1 MREVAAAADVAISSV
16 SRVLSGHPDVSP
28 EMRDRVM
35 DAVAR
40 LDYER
45 DFLAQS
51 LRRGQTLSIG
61 FVLGDIA
68 NPVMADL
75 MLGTEADLRQA
86 GYTILLALNPDGRP
100 GVDAERIRLLLSRRV
115 DGLIVSSASEDD
127 PTTLEALR
135 QARVPLVVVDRTLP
149 AGLSAGAALTDHATG
164 IAAAVDH
171 LTALGH
177 RRFAFISGPEDTFPV
192 RARLH
197 ALRASLDGRAGVA
210 FTTVHGPLSVEHG
223 RRAALD
229 LLSRSDRPTALITGG
244 LRHLAGALEAIRE
257 LDMRLP
263 TDVSLVTCDDTQLA
277 RLHAPAIA
285 CVARDAV
292 MLGTEA
298 AGLVR
303 DMLAGG
309 PPRTSYRPTTFIARE
324 SCAPAP

>member
-1 MREVAAAADVAISSV
+1 MREVAAAAEVAISSV

-115 DGLIVSSASEDD
+115 DGLIVSSASED
-127 PTTLEALR
+127 AK
-135 QARVPLVVVDRTLP
+135 AM
-149 AGLSAGAALTDHATG
+149 
-164 IAAAVDH
+164 
-171 LTALGH
+171 
-177 RRFAFISGPEDTFPV
+177 
-192 RARLH
+192 
-197 ALRASLDGRAGVA
+197 
-210 FTTVHGPLSVEHG
+210 
-223 RRAALD
+223 
-229 LLSRSDRPTALITGG
+229 PTAP
-244 LRHLAGALEAIRE
+244 
-257 LDMRLP
+257 P
-263 TDVSLVTCDDTQLA
+263 TRMPTN
-277 RLHAPAIA
+277 PAIA
-285 CVARDAV
+285 SATPRLETVMRSAGSSECRVQRRIPGSSAASPTAMTATPAAAIHRPGAMAPDPPLRSQASISRFAAR
-292 MLGTEA
+292 
-298 AGLVR
+298 
-303 DMLAGG
+303 
-309 PPRTSYRPTTFIARE
+309 
-324 SCAPAP
+324 

>member
-35 DAVAR
+35 DAVAQ

-115 DGLIVSSASEDD
+115 DGRSC
-127 PTTLEALR
+127 
-135 QARVPLVVVDRTLP
+135 
-149 AGLSAGAALTDHATG
+149 
-164 IAAAVDH
+164 
-171 LTALGH
+171 
-177 RRFAFISGPEDTFPV
+177 RR
-192 RARLH
+192 RAR
-197 ALRASLDGRAGVA
+197 
-210 FTTVHGPLSVEHG
+210 TTPRPSRRSARHGCRSSSSTARSRPACPPA
-223 RRAALD
+223 RR
-229 LLSRSDRPTALITGG
+229 
-244 LRHLAGALEAIRE
+244 
-257 LDMRLP
+257 
-263 TDVSLVTCDDTQLA
+263 
-277 RLHAPAIA
+277 
-285 CVARDAV
+285 
-292 MLGTEA
+292 
-298 AGLVR
+298 
-303 DMLAGG
+303 
-309 PPRTSYRPTTFIARE
+309 
-324 SCAPAP
+324 